1 MLLKISYG
9 QTITYGEIA
18 KQITIKRGIS
28 KMSVQAVGNA
38 VGTNP
43 IDIIVPCHR
52 GIGVNGY
59 FGGYSEGIDKKIKL
73 LKHEKIDLHKFRI

>member
-18 KQITIKRGIS
+18 KQIAIKRWIS

-38 VGTNP
+38 VGANP
-43 IDIIVPCHR
+43 TDIIVPWHR

-59 FGGYSEGIDKKIKL
+59 FGGYSEDIDKKIKL